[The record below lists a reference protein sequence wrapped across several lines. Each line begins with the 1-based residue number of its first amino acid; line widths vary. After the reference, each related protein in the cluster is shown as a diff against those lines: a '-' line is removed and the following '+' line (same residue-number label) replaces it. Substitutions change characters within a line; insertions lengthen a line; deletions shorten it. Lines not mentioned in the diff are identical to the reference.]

1 MASDILGDDEESL
14 AVRERRAVDP
24 ARGPVVDRGGE
35 ELFHAERQRLRRHAE
50 RGVEPGEE
58 PVVDAERDAAAAPR
72 GQDALGRQRHR
83 ASEGH
88 LRAAVHG
95 GHVEP
100 GDLGEILDHLLHPE
114 VADDE
119 RLELDRR
126 AEERE
131 ELRAIHVDRQRLF
144 AYDLAGDLVGAIA
157 LDSEIGSHRDAPARF

>member
-1 MASDILGDDEESL
+1 M
-14 AVRERRAVDP
+14 
-24 ARGPVVDRGGE
+24 
-35 ELFHAERQRLRRHAE
+35 
-50 RGVEPGEE
+50 
-58 PVVDAERDAAAAPR
+58 VDAERDAAAAPR
-72 GQDALGRQRHR
+72 GQDAFGRQRHR
-83 ASEGH
+83 AGEGH

-144 AYDLAGDLVGAIA
+144 AHDLAGDLVGAIA